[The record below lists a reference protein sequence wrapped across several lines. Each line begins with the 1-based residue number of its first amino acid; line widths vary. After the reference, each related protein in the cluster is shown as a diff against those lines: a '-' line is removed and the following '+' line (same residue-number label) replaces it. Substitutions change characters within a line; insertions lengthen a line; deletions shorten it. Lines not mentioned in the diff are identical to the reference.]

1 MEACVQVAKWG
12 NSLAVR
18 LPKKLVEQLG
28 LKAGDEVSVIATENK
43 TLTIARDARR
53 ETALA
58 RLAAIKLRL
67 PADYSFDR
75 DEANQR

>member
-1 MEACVQVAKWG
+1 MEAGVLVAKWG

-28 LKAGDEVSVIATENK
+28 LKAGDEVSVIATANK
-43 TLTIARDARR
+43 TLTIARDERR
-53 ETALA
+53 EAALA
-58 RLAAIKLRL
+58 RLAAIKLNL
-67 PADYSFDR
+67 PADYRFDR